1 MAKIDFSAL
10 KKADLQSVAP
20 IGEGLRPN
28 AVPRGALKTSPVIP
42 VEVEPVV
49 ESAVAAPVGRKISIT
64 GLRGGN
70 PASAAPIESEA

>member
-28 AVPRGALKTSPVIP
+28 AASNAALKTSPVIP
-42 VEVEPVV
+42 EAEPVV